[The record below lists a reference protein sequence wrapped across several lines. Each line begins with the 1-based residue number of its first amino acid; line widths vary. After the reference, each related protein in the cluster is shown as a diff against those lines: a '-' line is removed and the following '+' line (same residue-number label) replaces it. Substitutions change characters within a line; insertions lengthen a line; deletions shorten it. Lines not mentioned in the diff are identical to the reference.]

1 MHFNSMT
8 AALSPCVSQC
18 TAQQVPAGCV
28 PGHAVH
34 TASLAGA
41 RISAAVLLDLL
52 TAIGSGEPAA
62 ASMLPSG
69 LTSAVTCGQ
78 LYKWGRRE

>member
-1 MHFNSMT
+1 M
-8 AALSPCVSQC
+8 
-18 TAQQVPAGCV
+18 
-28 PGHAVH
+28 H